1 MNNDIEWFL
10 FRGKDSKGP
19 FSSQQLKR
27 LYDEGKLSPSMTV
40 WRKGMAQKLSITAIR
55 EFDFQDQMQASQPVV
70 VEAIENKTFPIATTR
85 KPKGVFIR
93 PEKLNQKSVFTH
105 PAFIAFACTGFV
117 ALLFTSGVLGTS
129 GSGNQ
134 TVAAIAP
141 LPMKN
146 FPNIVDETLEEK
158 AVIQQVK
165 VEPPKAKVEP
175 PKVASLDDERTI
187 WFAGIDELTNEMK
200 GAFSVYSLD
209 ESSNNG
215 FMSFIDF
222 GGQDVDMFLN
232 HIGFNIWMPD
242 DFGNGQK
249 KEVAFRTPKM
259 KSPIRVSAQIDNE
272 YLRFS
277 ITRNSAIEVLK
288 AGRIVMSVV
297 DDNKRYTFEYRDQDV
312 QKAIKY
318 ISR

>member
-1 MNNDIEWFL
+1 MEKDIEWFL

-40 WRKGMAQKLSITAIR
+40 WRKGMAQKLPITAIR

-70 VEAIENKTFPIATTR
+70 VEAMENKTFPIATTR

-93 PEKLNQKSVFTH
+93 PEKLNQTSVFTH
-105 PAFIAFACTGFV
+105 PAFIAFASTGFV

-129 GSGNQ
+129 SSGNQ

-141 LPMKN
+141 LPMA
-146 FPNIVDETLEEK
+146 D
-158 AVIQQVK
+158 
-165 VEPPKAKVEP
+165 PPKAVADP
-175 PKVASLDDERTI
+175 PKAVADLPQVKPKIALFDDERTFWI
-187 WFAGIDELTNEMK
+187 ADIDELTNKMK
-200 GAFSVYSLD
+200 GAFSVHSLD
-209 ESSNNG
+209 ESSNKG
-215 FMSFIDF
+215 FMSFVDF
-222 GGQDVDMFLN
+222 GGQNVDMFLN
-232 HIGFNIWMPD
+232 HVGFNIWMPD

-259 KSPIRVSAQIDNE
+259 KSPIQVSAQIDNKS
-272 YLRFS
+272 LRFS

-297 DDNKRYTFEYRDQDV
+297 DDNKRYTFEYHDNDV

>member
-19 FSSQQLKR
+19 FNSQQLKR

-70 VEAIENKTFPIATTR
+70 VEAVENKTFPIATTR

-93 PEKLNQKSVFTH
+93 PEKLNQTSVFTH
-105 PAFIAFACTGFV
+105 PAFIAFASAGFV

-141 LPMKN
+141 LPMAD
-146 FPNIVDETLEEK
+146 PPK
-158 AVIQQVK
+158 AVA
-165 VEPPKAKVEP
+165 EPPKAVADL
-175 PKVASLDDERTI
+175 PKVKPKIAFFNDERTF
-187 WFAGIDELTNEMK
+187 WSADIDELTNERK
-200 GAFSVYSLD
+200 GMFGVGSLD
-209 ESSNNG
+209 ESSNKG
-215 FMSFIDF
+215 LMSFIDF
-222 GGQDVDMFLN
+222 GGQNVHMFLN

-242 DFGNGQK
+242 DFRNGQK
-249 KEVAFRTPKM
+249 KSIAFRTPKM
-259 KSPIRVSAQIDNE
+259 NSPKRVSADIDNSN
-272 YLRFS
+272 LRFEIS
-277 ITRNSAIEVLK
+277 RKEAVEILK
-288 AGRIVMSVV
+288 AGRTVMSVV

-318 ISR
+318 MSR